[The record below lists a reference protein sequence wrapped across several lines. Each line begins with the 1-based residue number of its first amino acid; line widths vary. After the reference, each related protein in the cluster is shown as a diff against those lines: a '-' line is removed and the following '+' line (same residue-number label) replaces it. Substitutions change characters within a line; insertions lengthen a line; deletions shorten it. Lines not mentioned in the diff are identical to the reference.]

1 MEQSVVGRKVVAVVD
16 PGEMVEEGMLQEGC
30 GVYGVHKEV
39 EGDEGDE

>member
-1 MEQSVVGRKVVAVVD
+1 MAVVD
-16 PGEMVEEGMLQEGC
+16 PGEMVEKGMLQERC